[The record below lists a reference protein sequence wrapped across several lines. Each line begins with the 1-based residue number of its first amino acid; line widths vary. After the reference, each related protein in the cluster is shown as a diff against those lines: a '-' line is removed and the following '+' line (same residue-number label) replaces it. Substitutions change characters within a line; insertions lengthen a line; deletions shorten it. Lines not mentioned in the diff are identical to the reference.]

1 MRHVYFIIFV
11 VNLQGEYA
19 YVQSAILH
27 DFLAVCRDLSAF
39 LLHALKIFCVRGRLL
54 TEEVITMKNGK
65 NIIAKA
71 AKKAAERE
79 LRRDANQTSCVLFY
93 QPKAPNG
100 LNRFKSGK
108 A

>member
-1 MRHVYFIIFV
+1 MS
-11 VNLQGEYA
+11 VN
-19 YVQSAILH
+19 YVLSAI
-27 DFLAVCRDLSAF
+27 CRDLSAV
-39 LLHALKIFCVRGRLL
+39 LLHALKIFCVCGRLL

>member
-1 MRHVYFIIFV
+1 MRQVYFITLV
-11 VNLQGEYA
+11 VDLQGEYA
-19 YVQSAILH
+19 HAQSAILH

-39 LLHALKIFCVRGRLL
+39 LLHALKIFCVYGRLL
-54 TEEVITMKNGK
+54 SEEETTMKNGK